1 MGKKGN
7 SGFSGVD
14 KRFGMGGLNVKGNI
28 DRHQNYL
35 ERLDGR
41 LSPIGV
47 FPTPTMWLDANSD
60 NITTVTYAGDERV
73 ETWSDKSGNG
83 IDASNF
89 GSDVQKPFYDP
100 TDSEFNDL
108 PAVDFS
114 TNDFLVTADDNKLD
128 VNSTGGF
135 TVYVVF
141 NYDSP
146 PSTYFN
152 FLISRTNG
160 TSWTEGWGIYF
171 YEPFSGTDE
180 IRFFVNRY
188 SPSGAYGRYA
198 SIPFVSSVFGTHII
212 KMVYDEV
219 NILGESFGYT
229 KNSDTEPYT
238 DSVVDPSSGIEL
250 CRASSSSYDINGS
263 IGETL
268 FYNRPLSSV
277 EQEEVENYLSEKYD
291 ISLT

>member
-141 NYDSP
+141 NYDSS

-180 IRFFVNRY
+180 IRFFVIVFNRFFCVCALLQVELLAELY
-188 SPSGAYGRYA
+188 ARGAVKRSHMGRL
-198 SIPFVSSVFGTHII
+198 SIHAHLPRLHAQGQLERHADHTLLLPFRSRG
-212 KMVYDEV
+212 
-219 NILGESFGYT
+219 
-229 KNSDTEPYT
+229 
-238 DSVVDPSSGIEL
+238 
-250 CRASSSSYDINGS
+250 
-263 IGETL
+263 
-268 FYNRPLSSV
+268 
-277 EQEEVENYLSEKYD
+277 
-291 ISLT
+291 